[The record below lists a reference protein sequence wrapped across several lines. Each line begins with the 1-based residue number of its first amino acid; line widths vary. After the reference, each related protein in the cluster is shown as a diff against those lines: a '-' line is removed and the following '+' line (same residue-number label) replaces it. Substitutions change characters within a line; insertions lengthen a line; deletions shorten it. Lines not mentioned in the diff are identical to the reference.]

1 MDVPTLAST
10 LDPEADAQSTY
21 DLPSTSAA
29 PLIAKKLVAN
39 EALNNPP
46 PSTGDLRS
54 EALELRQTARL
65 SLRVMLGP
73 TMGRGQGQCTQHQRA
88 QKRDWAQCLKFCR
101 LAKLL

>member
-73 TMGRGQGQCTQHQRA
+73 TMGRGQGQCTQHKRA
-88 QKRDWAQCLKFCR
+88 QKREGSVPQVL
-101 LAKLL
+101 